1 MTQTGLHN
9 GLPTRHDSTMKLAD
23 RPRRSAPARPGRIG
37 WVLAACSVATIVVLL
52 ATPTLRHAAAKSD
65 PTNVYPVIVFS
76 LSFPIVGAI
85 ILSRLGNNALG
96 WLYLLAGG
104 LAGTLTLGAYAYAQ
118 VGLVERPGSLPGAV
132 AAGWIS
138 SWIWACSF
146 MPLMTYGL
154 LLFPDGHVPSPRWR
168 LVGWVCA
175 LPIALQ
181 VFANAFAPGA
191 LTNQPVRDNPLGLPL
206 PRGFMTA
213 LGNVGFVVF
222 VGCLGASLASLA
234 FRWRRARGVERAQ
247 VQWLLAAAAVLLVLV
262 VSPHKSTSV
271 VDDAMILVVVLV
283 VPLSIAFAI
292 LRHHLFGVN
301 LVVRRS
307 LVYGLLT
314 SVLLAVYV
322 TTVGLLSGVV
332 HGRTA
337 DPAAAAVVAVLFSP
351 LRAWLQGGVDRML
364 YGERGDPY
372 AVLTRLARQGEA
384 ATDPMTVLAAATE
397 TIGSALRLPYVS
409 ITLPADEP
417 GRPTAIFGTA
427 VEALHE
433 VRLVCE
439 GTDVGLLVVGQRSGT
454 RGFGRAELALLDDLG
469 RQVALTARSALLFHD
484 LLRSRERL
492 VTAREEERRRIRR
505 DLHDGL
511 GPALA
516 GIAFGLDASRNLLR
530 TDPSASDEML
540 RQLKVETLRSV
551 GEIRRIAHDLRPPA
565 LDELGLVKA
574 VEEYAMRVSSG
585 HPPLTVVVGSIPALP
600 ALPAA
605 VEVAAYRIAVEAIT
619 NASRHSGGSR
629 CIVSF
634 DVESKRPTA
643 LRLVVE
649 DNGHGIGPQMTM
661 GVGLTAMN
669 ERVAEL
675 GGRIDIANGCEGGAR
690 MVALFPL
697 AAGI

>member
-1 MTQTGLHN
+1 MTQPGLHK
-9 GLPTRHDSTMKLAD
+9 GLPTRHDSTMKSVD
-23 RPRRSAPARPGRIG
+23 RARRGLLARPGRIG
-37 WVLAACSVATIVVLL
+37 WVVAACSVLTIVVLL
-52 ATPTLRHAAAKSD
+52 ATPTMRQAAAKSD
-65 PTNVYPVIVFS
+65 PTNVYPVVVFT
-76 LSFPIVGAI
+76 LSFPIVGAVI
-85 ILSRLGNNALG
+85 VSRLGNNALG
-96 WLYLLAGG
+96 WLYVLAGG
-104 LAGTLTLGAYAYAQ
+104 FAGTLTFGAYAYAQ
-118 VGLVERPGSLPGAV
+118 VGLVERPGTLPGAV
-132 AAGWIS
+132 AAGWVS
-138 SWIWACSF
+138 SWIWACNV

-154 LLFPDGHVPSPRWR
+154 LLFPDGHLPSPRWR
-168 LVGWVCA
+168 LVGWACA
-175 LPIALQ
+175 FPIAIAI
-181 VFANAFAPGA
+181 FANAFAPGP

-213 LGNVGFVVF
+213 LGNVGFVAF

-247 VQWLLAAAAVLLVLV
+247 VQWLLAAAAVLLASIL
-262 VSPHKSTSV
+262 SPRSSTSGI
-271 VDDAMILVVVLV
+271 DDAMTFIVVLV
-283 VPLSIAFAI
+283 VPLSIAIAI

-301 LVVRRS
+301 VVVRRS

-314 SVLLAVYV
+314 SVLLGVYV
-322 TTVGLLSGVV
+322 TTVGLLSSIV
-332 HGRTA
+332 HGPTA

-351 LRAWLQGGVDRML
+351 LRAWLQSGVDRML

-384 ATDPMTVLAAATE
+384 AIDPMTMLAAAAE
-397 TIGSALRLPYVS
+397 TIGTALRLPYVA
-409 ITLPADEP
+409 IALPADEP
-417 GRPTAIFGTA
+417 ERSTVVFGNP
-427 VEALHE
+427 VEAQHE
-433 VRLVCE
+433 VKLVCE
-439 GTDVGLLVVGQRSGT
+439 GVDVGLLTVGQRSGT
-454 RGFGRAELALLDDLG
+454 RGFSRSELALLDDLG
-469 RQVALTARSALLFHD
+469 RQVARTARSALLFHD

-516 GIAFGLDASRNLLR
+516 GVAFGLDASRNLLR

-585 HPPLTVVVGSIPALP
+585 HVPLTVVVGSSPVLP

-629 CIVSF
+629 CMVSF
-634 DVESKRPTA
+634 DVESNRPAA

-649 DNGHGIGPQMTM
+649 DNGHGIDPHATV

-675 GGRIDIANGCEGGAR
+675 GGRIDIATGYEGGAR

-697 AAGI
+697 VARA